1 MRFVKSLVCF
11 MVAFQLMVA
20 NAASGDENERLSNI
34 LRKYTTP
41 MLKSMHSSDLDKKEL
56 GQSDKN
62 TEKLVL
68 ALLLQN

>member
-1 MRFVKSLVCF
+1 MWFVKLLVYL
-11 MVAFQLMVA
+11 MLAFQLMA
-20 NAASGDENERLSNI
+20 ASAASGDENERLSNI

-41 MLKSMHSSDLDKKEL
+41 MLKSMHSFDLDKKEL